1 MRTCSYVKELNQMI
15 EPIGQSAM
23 GMFTFSGPLRQMAIR
38 LALCNGLIV
47 ALLGSAM
54 AQAVDKPLKLVAFGD
69 SLTAGYQLP
78 PPDSFPG
85 QLERALKA
93 KGHAVTIINA
103 GVSGDTTA
111 AGLER
116 LQWSVPEGT
125 DAVVL
130 ALGANDAMRGL
141 DPGQAKANLD
151 RMIQMFKVQ
160 GANVL
165 LVGMYAPRSMGD
177 AYVKS
182 FDGLYAELAK
192 KHDVPLY
199 PFFLDGVALK
209 PGLNLADGIHP
220 NAKGVAVMVEKIMPS
235 VEALIARTKAVK
247 AAKKS

>member
-1 MRTCSYVKELNQMI
+1 
-15 EPIGQSAM
+15 M
-23 GMFTFSGPLRQMAIR
+23 GMFTISGPLRQMAIG

-47 ALLGSAM
+47 ALFGSAL
-54 AQAVDKPLKLVAFGD
+54 AQPADKPLKLVAFGD

-78 PPDSFPG
+78 PSESFPG

-93 KGHAVTIINA
+93 KGHAVTVINA

-116 LQWSVPEGT
+116 LQWSMPEGA

-141 DPGQAKANLD
+141 DPGQAKTNLD
-151 RMIQMFKVQ
+151 RMIQMFKARGV
-160 GANVL
+160 NVL
-165 LVGMYAPRSMGD
+165 LVGMYAPRSMGEP
-177 AYVKS
+177 YVKA

-192 KHDVPLY
+192 THDVALY

-235 VEALIARTKAVK
+235 VEALIARTKTIK